1 MSDDR
6 RSAPEAPPRWTEN
19 PSYSPEPHWRR
30 NETPLTRFLGGSPGG
45 VFLRNGSF
53 GGPFHN
59 RARRVFSGSPLNGPI
74 SSALLPNGHIVLA
87 NTLNPAGSNIM
98 VEISPSR
105 DKVVATKNVDTG
117 AAGALFGM
125 VATGTSDDDV
135 QLFYN
140 DDNTNSLNV
149 LRR

>member
-1 MSDDR
+1 MFKHVSTI
-6 RSAPEAPPRWTEN
+6 P
-19 PSYSPEPHWRR
+19 
-30 NETPLTRFLGGSPGG
+30 PGG
-45 VFLRNGSF
+45 IFLEDGRF
-53 GGPFHN
+53 GGPFYN
-59 RARRVFSGSPLNGPI
+59 RARRVFSGIPLNGPI
-74 SSALLPNGHIVLA
+74 SSAFLPNGHLLLG
-87 NTLNPAGSNIM
+87 NTLDAAGFNIM

-105 DKVVATKNVDTG
+105 GKVVATKNVDTG

-125 VATGTSDDDV
+125 VAAGTSDDDV